1 MSLYKF
7 YKESRAYLLTLL
19 GVGVLLGFIYLVGT
33 LTGISLKES
42 DLPYSLS
49 KSLTLAFSK
58 RGLILAGFLIL
69 FLIVFIV

>member
-1 MSLYKF
+1 MSLYRF
-7 YKESRAYLLTLL
+7 YKESRAYILTLL

-49 KSLTLAFSK
+49 KSFTLAFSK
-58 RGLILAGFLIL
+58 RKSIKNAAE
-69 FLIVFIV
+69 